1 MDDKDKQKKET
12 YTEGFFTVERVTKP
26 KPDAN
31 DERVGSLLRA
41 IDEYTEK
48 QRGKRK

>member
-1 MDDKDKQKKET
+1 MSDKDKQEDGPF
-12 YTEGFFTVERVTKP
+12 TEGFFTVERVTKP